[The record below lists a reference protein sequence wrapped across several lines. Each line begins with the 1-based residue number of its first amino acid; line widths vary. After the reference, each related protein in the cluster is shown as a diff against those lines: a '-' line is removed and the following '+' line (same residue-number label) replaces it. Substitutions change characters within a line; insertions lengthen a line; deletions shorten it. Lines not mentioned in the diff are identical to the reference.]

1 MGQARVRPGPDP
13 VNRPSSIGR
22 VRTVLFVGAGRHQRR
37 AIAQAKAMKL
47 RVAAVDRN
55 SDAPGLADA
64 DIKRIV
70 DFADVDAVLRATK
83 QIKIDGVLTVS
94 ADRAVPVVAA
104 VAEARGL
111 PGIGTETA
119 HLMTHKVAMR
129 RRLAEAG
136 VPQPRF
142 AAVRNLAETRR
153 AADAVGFP
161 AVLKPADSGGQR
173 GVFRV
178 ESLDDVDV
186 HLHEALAASP
196 SAEAILEEYVEGT
209 ELNGI
214 VVARNGETIPLTLS
228 DRLRPPGIGFGVGW
242 IHVYPPTIEPGQ
254 LEESERVAEH
264 TVHALGLQ
272 TGIAFPQLI
281 AAPDGRVVV
290 VECAARI
297 PGGQMADLVRVAVGV
312 DLVELQIRMALGDD
326 LPDELVRPRFSQPLA
341 IRFLTAEP
349 GPLTAGR
356 VERIGPLDKVLA
368 FPGVVQ
374 AELYLR
380 AGEVIRPVR
389 LDGDRRGY
397 VIATAGTNLEALDRA
412 EAAARLVDVEVVP
425 A

>member
-1 MGQARVRPGPDP
+1 
-13 VNRPSSIGR
+13 

-55 SDAPGLADA
+55 PEAPGLAAA

-70 DFADVDAVLRATK
+70 DFADVEAVLRAVK
-83 QIKIDGVLTVS
+83 QVKIDGVLTVS

-104 VAEARGL
+104 IAEARGL
-111 PGIGTETA
+111 PGIGVETA

-129 RRLAEAG
+129 RRLGEAG

-153 AADAVGFP
+153 AAEAVGFP

-196 SAEAILEEYVEGT
+196 SGEAILEEFVDGT

-228 DRLRPPGIGFGVGW
+228 DRMRPPGIGFGVGW
-242 IHVYPPTIEPGQ
+242 IHVYPPTIPPGQ
-254 LEESERVAEH
+254 LEEAERIAEH
-264 TVHALGLQ
+264 TVHALGLR

-312 DLVELQIRMALGDD
+312 DLVELQLRMALGDA

-356 VERIGPLDKVLA
+356 VERIGSLDKVLA

-374 AELYLR
+374 AEVYLQQ
-380 AGEVIRPVR
+380 GEVIRPVR

-397 VIATAGTNLEALDRA
+397 VIATAATNLDALDRA
-412 EAAARLVDVEVVP
+412 EAAARLVDVDVVP
-425 A
+425 T